1 MTTQATGTPTA
12 TKVKIASPLFILR
25 HLCEKDL
32 FAVLTRIKEIGYD
45 GVEFLGFF
53 GQQPVAICQK
63 LDELGLV
70 ALGNHVDY
78 FAFRE
83 HVEETIAD
91 HLTLGC
97 QYITISGLPRQ
108 QFLDPQIFADYIRDV
123 NRIGQACA
131 AKGLTLLYH
140 NHSHELRIKLESG
153 LLLDAILDRSLAES
167 LSFEPDLGWI
177 AIGGASP
184 ETYLDKY
191 QSRCPVIHLKDF
203 YADDPQLIGDISDL
217 HDRKG
222 DAQHSYFEF
231 RPTGYGVANTPA
243 LLKKALQC
251 NPEWFVADH
260 DLAYERD
267 IYDDLKLSLDFI
279 KNLLRLVV

>member
-1 MTTQATGTPTA
+1 MTTQTSCTTISK
-12 TKVKIASPLFILR
+12 KVKIASPLFILR

-32 FAVLTRIKEIGYD
+32 FAVLAGIKELGYD

-53 GQQPVAICQK
+53 GRQPAAIRQQ
-63 LDELGLV
+63 LDELGLI

-83 HVEETIAD
+83 RVEETIAD
-91 HLTLGC
+91 HITVGC
-97 QYITISGLPRQ
+97 RYITIGGLPQQ
-108 QFLDPQIFADYIRDV
+108 QFQDPQLFADYIRDV

-140 NHSHELRIKLESG
+140 NHSHELRIRLESG
-153 LLLDAILDRSLAES
+153 LLLDAILDRSMADR

-184 ETYLDKY
+184 ETYLEKY
-191 QSRCPVIHLKDF
+191 QNRCPVIHLKDF
-203 YADDPQLIGDISDL
+203 YADDPHLIGDISDL
-217 HDRKG
+217 HDQKG
-222 DAQHSYFEF
+222 DAQNSYFEF

-260 DLAYERD
+260 DLAYDRD
-267 IYDDLKLSLDFI
+267 IYEDLKLSLDFI
-279 KNLLRLVV
+279 RNLLRITD